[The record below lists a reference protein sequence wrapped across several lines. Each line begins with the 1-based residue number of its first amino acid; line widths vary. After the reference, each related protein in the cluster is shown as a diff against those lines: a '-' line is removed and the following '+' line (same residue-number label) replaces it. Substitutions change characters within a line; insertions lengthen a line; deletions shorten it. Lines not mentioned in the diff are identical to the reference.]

1 MKPLNEEQ
9 REKLKE
15 ITNKLRQVREEK
27 SIHIEEIAAKILV
40 RPVFLSALEE
50 GRFEELPEAVYI
62 QGFIRRYGDI
72 LGLDGTGLG
81 HEFGSIACP
90 PPIPQEN
97 SNLGNRPNI
106 HIPLAVPYILLI
118 IGASLGLFYLLS
130 PKPAEQAVSQSQYSS
145 NVSEEKNLPESTTS
159 SSAAVPKP
167 TPTPTLTPIEG
178 VKVSLDAQ
186 AESWVRVTTDEK
198 KVFEGTLQKGD
209 KKSFTAKEKLT
220 IRSGNP
226 AAVMIGV
233 NQSQPVPLGS
243 DNNPKTA
250 TYTSEGVE

>member
-1 MKPLNEEQ
+1 MTVKPLNEEQ

-90 PPIPQEN
+90 PPYPRKIV
-97 SNLGNRPNI
+97 I
-106 HIPLAVPYILLI
+106 
-118 IGASLGLFYLLS
+118 
-130 PKPAEQAVSQSQYSS
+130 
-145 NVSEEKNLPESTTS
+145 
-159 SSAAVPKP
+159 
-167 TPTPTLTPIEG
+167 
-178 VKVSLDAQ
+178 
-186 AESWVRVTTDEK
+186 
-198 KVFEGTLQKGD
+198 
-209 KKSFTAKEKLT
+209 
-220 IRSGNP
+220 
-226 AAVMIGV
+226 
-233 NQSQPVPLGS
+233 
-243 DNNPKTA
+243 
-250 TYTSEGVE
+250 